1 MLVKKKSKTP
11 IVVIS
16 ILFILF
22 IAVVPNFT
30 SVYTTHIFSVAL
42 INYLC
47 VLCVYVLLGMCGQNS
62 FAQAGF
68 WGIGAYL
75 AGNILTKTA
84 GGSAAAFLVAACGT
98 ALLAFVLG
106 FAFFRLKQYY
116 FTFAS
121 IGLMTILNVLFMN
134 WTAFSGGAVGMKE
147 IPTFRLLGLEAA
159 SEQTKLYVVF
169 AVSLVVT
176 ILVLVLFNSS
186 LGRSFMAIRDN
197 EMAADSMGIN
207 SLLTKSIAFAIAG
220 ALSNWIR
227 LLAPFTPHTSEEL
240 WSKFG
245 GEGFV
250 SFAEWPKYDEELI
263 SEEIERSESL
273 VQNIVKD
280 INEIKNIV
288 DTTPEKIHIYISDDW
303 KWDLYKIAD
312 EVGKPDIGQI
322 MGKAIGQNIYDDK
335 KEIANVA
342 KKISREM
349 TKTRY
354 IGILG

>member
-47 VLCVYVLLGMCGQNS
+47 VLSVYVLLGMCGQNS

-220 ALSNWIR
+220 ALCGIAGALWASVSGYLSYQSFTYNQSTIYLIMIMIGGTGSPVGALIGTAVIT
-227 LLAPFTPHTSEEL
+227 LLQ
-240 WSKFG
+240 
-245 GEGFV
+245 EGFR
-250 SFAEWPKYDEELI
+250 SLQDYMQLI
-263 SEEIERSESL
+263 YGIGVIVLMIFQPEGIWGGGKVLYERY
-273 VQNIVKD
+273 
-280 INEIKNIV
+280 
-288 DTTPEKIHIYISDDW
+288 TRHR
-303 KWDLYKIAD
+303 
-312 EVGKPDIGQI
+312 
-322 MGKAIGQNIYDDK
+322 K
-335 KEIANVA
+335 KSQAG
-342 KKISREM
+342 
-349 TKTRY
+349 T
-354 IGILG
+354 L